1 MRHDALAKDGLILE
15 EEETLLLLFLT
26 METNFELF
34 HIREEKGENKEWF
47 SSPFGKT
54 YYEAKFANTVVRAF
68 LFDQQNST

>member
-34 HIREEKGENKEWF
+34 HIREEKGKIRF
-47 SSPFGKT
+47 SPFGKT
-54 YYEAKFANTVVRAF
+54 YYEAKFANTGF
-68 LFDQQNST
+68 LIRPAE